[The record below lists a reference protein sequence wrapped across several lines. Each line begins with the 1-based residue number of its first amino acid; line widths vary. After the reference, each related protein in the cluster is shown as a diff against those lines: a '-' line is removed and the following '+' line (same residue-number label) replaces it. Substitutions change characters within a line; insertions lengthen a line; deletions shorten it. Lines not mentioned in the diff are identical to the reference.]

1 MPIKELIKY
10 IKLSR
15 GQSVSMRKR
24 LFLYMMLLIVMAVAI
39 LVTGLVFSGVISMD
53 DERIHDAM
61 SIRLNI
67 EEQDIKNEVDAITVQ
82 GISLAENLGRE
93 SEHLFTEDGVSKK
106 DLNNNLE
113 ELYKLQN
120 SFYGYM
126 NTAVQVSEASGVYAV
141 IDATANTKVKG
152 AAKSRSGVYLRVS
165 NIDLSEKANK
175 ELNLYRGIA
184 DIGRE
189 KGLRMNNQ
197 WQLEFDMDRYD
208 FSIPEEKIKNV
219 ATNYKYTKKNR
230 LVNMWEE
237 VILLSVPFAGTDG
250 TVYGLCG
257 LELSEALFTL
267 WHPAFKSDYG
277 PFVTVLA
284 PYDGKKLRLEEGLVG
299 GTKDTFL
306 TDKEDFEVSE
316 SGKFTKL
323 SSSYG
328 DYIGIMKETDIFG
341 DYVSEEHASDT
352 DVTGWMLCVLTPE
365 NNYNSYMRRLR
376 MKWMVILL
384 VVIVVCFVLSIIL
397 SRRYVNPVISGMEA
411 LMGDG
416 EGGKTGY
423 SEIDQLIEFMK
434 SQNEDEK
441 IIEEKLPEN
450 VAILFDRFAE
460 NIKKLSPAEWIV
472 MDLYI
477 KGHEIAEVPDLAFI
491 SMATVRKHNRNIYE
505 KLEVASRDELM
516 LYIDLFRRADR
527 LDELRNPEE
536 IKEEK
541 GSDIENTDE
550 TSSDDSQSE

>member
-67 EEQDIKNEVDAITVQ
+67 EEQAIKNEVDAITVQ